1 MTEANNDTNNNNGME
16 QDSAQYRAEKAGAAM
31 YARDRTAH
39 ALGIVLEK
47 IAPGCSVM
55 RMTVR
60 GDMVNG
66 HNICHG
72 GMIFTL
78 ADTAFAFACNSYN
91 QTTVALKCTIDF
103 LAPAQLGEELVAVA
117 EERTAR
123 GRTGVYDVGVSNG
136 AGDLIAL
143 FRGNSYR
150 IKGEVITSTGSDR

>member
-1 MTEANNDTNNNNGME
+1 MPETHNDSGEIMQNA
-16 QDSAQYRAEKAGAAM
+16 AQYRAEKAAAAM
-31 YARDRTAH
+31 YARDSTAR
-39 ALGIVLEK
+39 ALGITLEK
-47 IAPGCSVM
+47 IAPGQSVM
-55 RMTVR
+55 RMKVHEN
-60 GDMVNG
+60 MVNG

-103 LAPAQLGEELVAVA
+103 LAPAQLGDELVAIA

-123 GRTGVYDVGVSNG
+123 GRTGIYDVSVSNS
-136 AGDLIAL
+136 AGKLIAL

-150 IKGEVITSTGSDR
+150 IKGEITPSTESEL